1 MGSRVDAMLPIGS
14 IMLGK
19 LWVSVPERPVGKC
32 AANIE
37 HPNTAASG
45 QIPASS
51 AGSRL

>member
-14 IMLGK
+14 IM
-19 LWVSVPERPVGKC
+19 WERSVRVPERPVGKC
-32 AANIE
+32 EANIE